1 MTGECD
7 HKFIDSNHC
16 LKCGWRPP
24 SVTDASV
31 QELADARTLRNEIRC
46 VYCNER
52 LKGWAAM
59 TLHELVCVD
68 RAAAERQYQRARERF
83 QRKRAGFA

>member
-1 MTGECD
+1 MNE
-7 HKFIDSNHC
+7 
-16 LKCGWRPP
+16 
-24 SVTDASV
+24 DAA
-31 QELADARTLRNEIRC
+31 QERADARQLRNEIRC

-59 TLHELVCVD
+59 ALHELVCVD